1 MVDAV
6 VRALF
11 IYLFLLL
18 VFRASGKRQFSEL
31 TTFDLVLVLIIA
43 EATQQ
48 GLLGQDYS
56 VTYAAIAIVTL
67 VGVDILFSLI
77 KLRFPTF
84 EKVVD
89 GVPTVL
95 VDEGRVLQDRM
106 RQARVDLDDVM
117 AQARLSHGLERLDQV
132 RYAILERDGRISI
145 VPR

>member
-1 MVDAV
+1 MDAV

-18 VFRASGKRQFSEL
+18 VFRAAGKRQFSEL

-56 VTYAAIAIVTL
+56 VTYAALVILTL
-67 VGVDILFSLI
+67 VGADIVLSVF
-77 KLRFPTF
+77 KLRFPAF
-84 EKVVD
+84 EKAVD

-95 VDEGRVLQDRM
+95 IEEGRVLDDRM
-106 RQARVDLDDVM
+106 RRARVDLDDVM
-117 AQARLSHGLERLDQV
+117 TQARLSHGLERLDQV
-132 RYAILERDGRISI
+132 RYAVLERDGRISI
-145 VPR
+145 IPR